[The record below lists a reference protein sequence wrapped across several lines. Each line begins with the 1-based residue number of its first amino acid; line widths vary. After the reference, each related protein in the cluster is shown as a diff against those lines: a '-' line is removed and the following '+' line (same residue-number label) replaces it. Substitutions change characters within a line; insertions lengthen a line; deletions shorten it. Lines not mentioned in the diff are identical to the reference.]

1 MPCLDD
7 ASVVLDDYA
16 PDLVEL
22 ARAEASIPRQN
33 HGIEP
38 ELSLIPFMSNVN
50 VHRFG
55 AIEAVEEEP
64 VRSRNISNARH
75 VEIRTN
81 GLIVARPDPSPANV
95 PNEPRGAATSSHG
108 PSAAVRCSARSA
120 GPNHRWS
127 LFAHLRGLLES
138 MSDLKHASV
147 LAIPAHNLYADRQ
160 STGCK
165 PGGH

>member
-81 GLIVARPDPSPANV
+81 GLIVARPDPSPVNGQRS
-95 PNEPRGAATSSHG
+95 PAAAHDRTSG
-108 PSAAVRCSARSA
+108 RLVQRVLDRATAR
-120 GPNHRWS
+120 R
-127 LFAHLRGLLES
+127 
-138 MSDLKHASV
+138 
-147 LAIPAHNLYADRQ
+147 
-160 STGCK
+160 
-165 PGGH
+165 